1 MLRKFGCDWL
11 SDKCSR
17 IGKFSKIWLAS
28 SSKDFSKVGSDKIF
42 LSLEP
47 FAELEDF
54 KMRIE
59 NVKSKSPSTNVNV
72 IKMMKFFVEITNK
85 RKPIIYIIESFMLP
99 FVC

>member
-17 IGKFSKIWLAS
+17 IGKFSKIWPAS
-28 SSKDFSKVGSDKIF
+28 SPKDFSKVGSDKIF

-59 NVKSKSPSTNVNV
+59 NVKSKSSIVNV
-72 IKMMKFFVEITNK
+72 IERDEVFRQNYKLTMANN
-85 RKPIIYIIESFMLP
+85 LNN
-99 FVC
+99 